1 MARRKKSKAKKRNKS
16 IKQQPIIIINEAPKS
31 SPFWTVLLVPIF
43 SWIKEIIQKF
53 WS

>member
-1 MARRKKSKAKKRNKS
+1 MARRKKSKAKKRHK
-16 IKQQPIIIINEAPKS
+16 IVKQQPIIIINEAPKS

-43 SWIKEIIQKF
+43 TWIKEIIQKF